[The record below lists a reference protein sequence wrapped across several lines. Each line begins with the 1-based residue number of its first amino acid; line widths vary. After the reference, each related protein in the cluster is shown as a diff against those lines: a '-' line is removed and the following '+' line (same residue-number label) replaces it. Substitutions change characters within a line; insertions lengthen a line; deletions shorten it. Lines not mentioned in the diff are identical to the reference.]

1 MGQERAGRVAGKV
14 ALVTGGGSGL
24 GKADCEALARE
35 GAIVVVTDVKIEPA
49 LKVADALVQHAAGR
63 LDVASEDQWI
73 AVIAA
78 IEERFG
84 RLDILVNN
92 AGVVLSAD
100 VEATTLEQFRFV
112 NAVMNDGV
120 FLGCKYAIP
129 LMNKKD
135 GGSIINMSSTGAL
148 LGYPIFFAYSA
159 AKGAVRAM
167 TKSIAVMCQEKGYK
181 IRCNSVHP
189 GAIETPMVQEAE
201 GRIGQ
206 VQSVP
211 TGVLPAGAK
220 GAPEDVAA
228 MVLFLASD
236 ESRFVNGAELVVDN
250 GVTIRPF

>member
-1 MGQERAGRVAGKV
+1 M
-14 ALVTGGGSGL
+14 
-24 GKADCEALARE
+24 
-35 GAIVVVTDVKIEPA
+35 VVVTDVKLETAQRIADQIGGGAMA
-49 LKVADALVQHAAGR
+49 LA
-63 LDVASEDQWI
+63 LDVASEKDWI
-73 AVIAA
+73 AAMEA
-78 IEERFG
+78 IEQRFG

-100 VEATTLEQFRFV
+100 VEETTLEQYRWV
-112 NAVMNDGV
+112 NAVMSEGV

-129 LMNKKD
+129 LMNQND

-159 AKGAVRAM
+159 AKGAVRSM

-189 GAIETPMVQEAE
+189 GSIETPMVQQAE
-201 GRIGQ
+201 GRPGQ
-206 VQSVP
+206 EKTVP
-211 TGVLPAGAK
+211 TGVLKPGES

-228 MVLFLASD
+228 MIIFLASD
-236 ESRFVNGAELVVDN
+236 ESRFVNGAEMVIDN

>member
-1 MGQERAGRVAGKV
+1 MSNFDLTGTV
-14 ALVTGGGSGL
+14 ALVTGASGGIGS
-24 GKADCEALARE
+24 ATVQALADAGARVIATAMAQTATVA
-35 GAIVVVTDVKIEPA
+35 GAIDYRQLDVTDEHGWAA
-49 LKVADALVQHAAGR
+49 LAAYVDATYR
-63 LDVASEDQWI
+63 
-73 AVIAA
+73 
-78 IEERFG
+78 

-100 VEATTLEQFRFV
+100 VEGTTLEQYRWV
-112 NAVMNDGV
+112 NAVMSEGV

-129 LMNKKD
+129 LMNRND

-159 AKGAVRAM
+159 AKGAVRSM

-189 GAIETPMVQEAE
+189 GSIETPMVQQAE
-201 GRIGQ
+201 GRPGHEKT
-206 VQSVP
+206 VP
-211 TGVLPAGAK
+211 VGVLKPGES

-228 MVLFLASD
+228 MIVFLASD
-236 ESRFVNGAELVVDN
+236 ESRFVTGAEMVVDN

>member
-1 MGQERAGRVAGKV
+1 MGRVEGKV

-24 GKADCEALARE
+24 GAADCEALARE
-35 GAIVVVTDVKIEPA
+35 GAIVVVTDVKQETAAAVAERIGNGA
-49 LKVADALVQHAAGR
+49 LALALA
-63 LDVASEDQWI
+63 LDVADEAQWI
-73 AVIAA
+73 GVMQQ

-100 VEATTLEQFRFV
+100 VEDTTLEQFRWV
-112 NAVMNDGV
+112 NAIMTDGV
-120 FLGCKYAIP
+120 FLGCKHAIP
-129 LMNKKD
+129 LMNKHD

-167 TKSIAVMCQEKGYK
+167 TKSVAVMCQEKGYR

-189 GAIETPMVQEAE
+189 GAIETPMVQTAE
-201 GRIGQ
+201 GRLDRPREI
-206 VQSVP
+206 P
-211 TGVLPAGAK
+211 EGVLPPGTP
-220 GAPEDVAA
+220 GHPRDVAA
-228 MVLFLASD
+228 LVLFLASE
-236 ESRFVNGAELVVDN
+236 ESRFITGAELVIDN

>member
-1 MGQERAGRVAGKV
+1 MGRVKGKV

-24 GKADCEALARE
+24 GAEDCAVLARE
-35 GAIVVVTDVKIEPA
+35 GATVVVTDVALAAAEAVAGKIG
-49 LKVADALVQHAAGR
+49 AGAIAMA
-63 LDVASEDQWI
+63 LDVADEAQWI
-73 AVIAA
+73 ATINA
-78 IEERFG
+78 IEAKFG

-100 VEATTLEQFRFV
+100 VEETTLDQFRWV
-112 NAVMNDGV
+112 NAIMTDGV

-129 LMNKKD
+129 LMNKGD
-135 GGSIINMSSTGAL
+135 GGSIINMSSVGAL

-159 AKGAVRAM
+159 AKGAVRSM

-189 GAIETPMVQEAE
+189 GAIETPMVQQAE

-206 VQSVP
+206 EHAIP
-211 TGVLPAGAK
+211 DGMLPYGSAGHPK
-220 GAPEDVAA
+220 DVAA
-228 MVLFLASD
+228 MILFLASD
-236 ESRFVNGAELVVDN
+236 ESRFINGAEMVIDN

>member
-1 MGQERAGRVAGKV
+1 MGRVDGKV

-24 GKADCEALARE
+24 GAADSEALARE
-35 GAIVVVTDVKIEPA
+35 GARVVVSDIRLA
-49 LKVADALVQHAAGR
+49 AAQAVADRIGNGAVAMEQ
-63 LDVASEDQWI
+63 DVASEEGWI
-73 AVIAA
+73 ATMAA
-78 IEERFG
+78 IEKQFG

-100 VEATTLEQFRFV
+100 VEETTLEQYRWV
-112 NAVMNDGV
+112 NAVMSDGV
-120 FLGCKYAIP
+120 FMGCKYAIP
-129 LMNKKD
+129 LMNKND

-159 AKGAVRAM
+159 AKGAVRAL
-167 TKSIAVMCQEKGYK
+167 TKSVAVMCQEKCYK

-189 GAIETPMVQEAE
+189 GSIETPMVQQAE
-201 GRIGQ
+201 GRPGQ
-206 VQSVP
+206 AKPVAA
-211 TGVLPAGAK
+211 GVLKPGES

-236 ESRFVNGAELVVDN
+236 ESRFVNGAEMVVDN

>member
-1 MGQERAGRVAGKV
+1 MSGRVAGKV

-35 GAIVVVTDVKIEPA
+35 GATVIVTDVKLEPA
-49 LKVADALVQHAAGR
+49 QKVADAIGGAAMV
-63 LDVASEDQWI
+63 LDVASEEQWI
-73 AVIAA
+73 ATIRA
-78 IEERFG
+78 IEEKFG

-100 VEATTLEQFRFV
+100 VEGTTLEQFRVV
-112 NAVMNDGV
+112 NAVMNEGV

-129 LMNKKD
+129 LMNRGD

-201 GRIGQ
+201 GRLGQ
-206 VQSVP
+206 EQAVP
-211 TGVLPAGAK
+211 AGVLPAGAK
-220 GAPEDVAA
+220 GAPADVAA

-236 ESRFVNGAELVVDN
+236 ESRFVTGAEFVVDN
-250 GVTIRPF
+250 AVTIRPF

>member
-1 MGQERAGRVAGKV
+1 MGRVEGKV

-24 GKADCEALARE
+24 GAADCVALARE
-35 GAIVVVTDVKIEPA
+35 GAMVVVTDVKLETA
-49 LKVADALVQHAAGR
+49 QRVADQIGGDAMALA
-63 LDVASEDQWI
+63 LDVASEKDWI
-73 AVIAA
+73 ATMEA
-78 IEERFG
+78 IEQRFG

-100 VEATTLEQFRFV
+100 VEGTTLEQYRWV
-112 NAVMNDGV
+112 NAVMSEGV

-129 LMNKKD
+129 LMNRND

-159 AKGAVRAM
+159 AKGAVRSM

-189 GAIETPMVQEAE
+189 GSIETPMVQQAE
-201 GRIGQ
+201 GRPGQ
-206 VQSVP
+206 EKTVP
-211 TGVLPAGAK
+211 AGVLKPGES

-228 MVLFLASD
+228 MIVFLASD
-236 ESRFVNGAELVVDN
+236 ESRFVTGAEMVVDN